1 MGPVSAGPAPTPI
14 RLSNLATWA
23 RHTAI
28 ADRERYPERD
38 RGRSVARLAGLVRP
52 SLAEPIFVM
61 GAPRSGTTFLGACL
75 AAGPG
80 ISYHYE
86 PVATKA
92 AGRYVHDRLWSDRRS
107 AAFYR
112 GVYRWL
118 MRLHGD
124 GDLRFAEKTPT
135 NVFVVPFLAATFPG
149 SLFVHIVRDGRDA
162 TVSHRE
168 EPWLQAGQ
176 ASSGRREPGGYP
188 FGPWPQFWVERD
200 RWGEFA
206 ATSDVHRAVWAWR
219 RYTEAGLRA
228 GAELPAGR
236 YVEVRYERL
245 VADPEGETGRLL
257 DALAITDPAD
267 REGVLGAAA
276 RASTSSV
283 GRWREGL
290 STDDLA
296 VVRAEAGPLLDAL
309 GYGD

>member
-1 MGPVSAGPAPTPI
+1 VSTGPAPTPI
-14 RLSNLATWA
+14 RWSNLTAWA

-28 ADRERYPERD
+28 ADRERYPDRD
-38 RGRSVARLAGLVRP
+38 RRPSVPRLVGLVRP
-52 SLAEPIFVM
+52 SLAAPIFVI
-61 GAPRSGTTFLGACL
+61 GAPRSGTTFLGQCL
-75 AAGPG
+75 AGAPG

-92 AGRYVHDRLWSDRRS
+92 AGRYVHDRLWSGRRA

-135 NVFVVPFLAATFPG
+135 NVFVVPFLAATFP
-149 SLFVHIVRDGRDA
+149 SAVFVHIIRDGRDA

-168 EPWLQAGQ
+168 EPWLQAAQ
-176 ASSGRREPGGYP
+176 ASSGEREPGGYP
-188 FGPWPQFWVERD
+188 FGPWPQFWVERE
-200 RWGEFA
+200 RWAEFA
-206 ATSDVHRAVWAWR
+206 ATTDVHRAVWAWR

-228 GAELPAGR
+228 GAELPGGR

-245 VADPEGETGRLL
+245 VADPEPETVRLL
-257 DALAITDPAD
+257 DALDITAPTD
-267 REGVLGAAA
+267 RAGILRAAS

-283 GRWREGL
+283 GRWREALTGDERA
-290 STDDLA
+290 T
-296 VVRAEAGPLLDAL
+296 VRAEAGPLLDAL